1 MGLTKTEVSNL
12 SKEFYSLAEDI
23 LKLKKR
29 KRPMTK
35 AEVKGF
41 RNQFLQLA
49 VKLTID
55 ILD

>member
-1 MGLTKTEVSNL
+1 MAL
-12 SKEFYSLAEDI
+12 SKKEAKDIAGDLFSLADDI

-29 KRPMTK
+29 KKPLTTEELKR
-35 AEVKGF
+35 F
-41 RNQFLQLA
+41 RNRALQLA